1 MAKRKAVLVTGAG
14 TGIGRAIALHLAAQ
28 SFTVFAAGRTRST
41 LEVLADEGGERI
53 IPVTM
58 DVTDEGSVA
67 RAMEIIGDHL
77 DGASLFAVVNNAGIS
92 VTGPIERVPDTDWRA
107 QFDTNVFGVMNVT
120 RAVLPQMRVAGEG
133 RIVNISSVTG
143 RLAPP
148 FMGVYA
154 ASKHAVE
161 GLSDAL
167 RREVAQFGIKVSVI
181 RPGFVNTGF
190 GDQEQAGL
198 VPYMKEGEPYRHSLE
213 KFAKWHHAKGHK
225 AAPPPHCV
233 AVEVERA
240 LKDSRPRTR
249 YTAPKKNLWLIFAR
263 NFFPAPLVDA
273 VTARIT
279 GLS

>member
-1 MAKRKAVLVTGAG
+1 MVGRKAVLVTGAG
-14 TGIGRAIALHLAAQ
+14 TGIGKAIALHLAAQ
-28 SFTVFAAGRTRST
+28 GFTVFAAGRTLST
-41 LEVLADEGGERI
+41 LGALAQEGGERI
-53 IPVTM
+53 ISVTM
-58 DVTDEGSVA
+58 DVTDEASVA
-67 RAMEIIGDHL
+67 KGMETIASHL

-92 VTGPIERVPDTDWRA
+92 VTGPIERVPDADWRA
-107 QFDTNVFGVMNVT
+107 QFETNVFGVMNVT
-120 RAVLPQMRVAGEG
+120 RAVLPQMRATGEG

-167 RREVAQFGIKVSVI
+167 RREVKQFGIKVSVI

-198 VPYMKEGEPYRHSLE
+198 EPYMKEGEPYRDSLE
-213 KFAKWHHAKGHK
+213 KFAKWHHDKGHK

-240 LKDSRPRTR
+240 LTDASPRTR

-263 NFFPAPLVDA
+263 NFLPAPLVDA
-273 VTARIT
+273 VTARTT
-279 GLS
+279 GIS

>member
-1 MAKRKAVLVTGAG
+1 MTDCRAVLVTGAG
-14 TGIGRAIALHLAAQ
+14 SGIGRAIALHLAGQ
-28 SFTVFAAGRTRST
+28 GFTVFAVGRTAAT
-41 LEVLADEGGERI
+41 LADLTGEGGERI

-67 RAMEIIGDHL
+67 GAMTQIASHL
-77 DGASLFAVVNNAGIS
+77 DGGSLYAVVNNAGIS
-92 VTGPIERVPDTDWRA
+92 VTGPIERVPDADWRA
-107 QFDTNVFGVMNVT
+107 QFDTNVFGMMNVT
-120 RAVLPQMRVAGEG
+120 RAVLPQMRAAGEG
-133 RIVNISSVTG
+133 RVVNISSVTG

-167 RREVAQFGIKVSVI
+167 RREVKQFGIKVSVI

-198 VPYMKEGEPYRHSLE
+198 EPYMQEGEPYRDSLI
-213 KFAKWHHAKGHK
+213 KFSRWHHDKGHK

-240 LKDSRPRTR
+240 LTDKSPRTR
-249 YTAPKKNLWLIFAR
+249 YSAPRKALWLIAAR
-263 NFFPAPLVDA
+263 NFLPAPLVDA

-279 GLS
+279 GIS

>member
-1 MAKRKAVLVTGAG
+1 MAHDKAVLVTGAG
-14 TGIGRAIALHLAAQ
+14 TGIGRAVSLHLAAQ
-28 SFTVFAAGRTRST
+28 GFAVFAAGRRRST
-41 LEVLADEGGERI
+41 LEALAEEGGERI
-53 IPVTM
+53 TPVTM
-58 DVTDEGSVA
+58 DVTDEASVA
-67 RAMEIIGDHL
+67 AALEAIAGHL

-92 VTGPIERVPDTDWRA
+92 VTGPIERVPDADWRA

-120 RAVLPQMRVAGEG
+120 RAVLPQMRAAGEG
-133 RIVNISSVTG
+133 RIVTISSVTG

-167 RREVAQFGIKVSVI
+167 RREVKQFGIKVSVI

-198 VPYMKEGEPYRHSLE
+198 EPYMQEGEPYRDSLI
-213 KFAKWHHAKGHK
+213 KFSRWHHDKGHK
-225 AAPPPHCV
+225 AAPPPDCV
-233 AVEVERA
+233 AREVERA
-240 LKDSRPRTR
+240 LTDRRPRTR
-249 YTAPKKNLWLIFAR
+249 YTAPRKALWLIFAR
-263 NFFPAPLVDA
+263 NFLPAPLVDA

-279 GLS
+279 GIS